1 MNLSIT
7 IPALLIGLGGS
18 LHCIGMCG
26 PLMLSA
32 ILQPGSNSFPVS
44 RWLLYQSGRI
54 ITYALWGMLFGSIGF
69 SLKWFGWQQNMSLAL
84 GVSILLML
92 FMLKFFPTIESS
104 IASNRIYGIIT
115 RKLSP
120 LIMVRNNSSSF
131 FSGVLNGMLPCG
143 LVYMAIA
150 GAAVMQDPVKGAIF
164 MVVFGLG
171 TLPLLL
177 AVLFAGKSLQPNI
190 RKYVS
195 VAYPYILASMA
206 VLLIIR
212 GLNLGSVFSPALAPD
227 KTGIVHCATE

>member
-1 MNLSIT
+1 
-7 IPALLIGLGGS
+7 
-18 LHCIGMCG
+18 
-26 PLMLSA
+26 
-32 ILQPGSNSFPVS
+32 
-44 RWLLYQSGRI
+44 
-54 ITYALWGMLFGSIGF
+54 
-69 SLKWFGWQQNMSLAL
+69 
-84 GVSILLML
+84 
-92 FMLKFFPTIESS
+92 
-104 IASNRIYGIIT
+104 
-115 RKLSP
+115 
-120 LIMVRNNSSSF
+120 
-131 FSGVLNGMLPCG
+131 
-143 LVYMAIA
+143 MAIA

-177 AVLFAGKSLQPNI
+177 AVLFASKSLQPNI